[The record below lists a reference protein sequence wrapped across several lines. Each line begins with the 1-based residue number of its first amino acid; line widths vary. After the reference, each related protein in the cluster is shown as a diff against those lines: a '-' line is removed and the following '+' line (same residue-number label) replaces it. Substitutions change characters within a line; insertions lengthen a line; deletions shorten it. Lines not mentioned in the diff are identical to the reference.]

1 MESLSV
7 LNDAIKE
14 LEEKR
19 TETKNELDQYE
30 TKLKNCENKETREKR
45 DFLDMFLI
53 TVEATITDL
62 KQELKE
68 AQENKANAK

>member
-1 MESLSV
+1 MENLNV

-19 TETKNELDQYE
+19 IETKKELEKYE
-30 TKLKNCENKETREKR
+30 IKLKNCENKETREKR

-53 TVEATITDL
+53 
-62 KQELKE
+62 
-68 AQENKANAK
+68 N

>member
-1 MESLSV
+1 MESLNV

-19 TETKNELDQYE
+19 IETKKELEQYE
-30 TKLKNCENKETREKR
+30 IKLKNCENPETREKR

-62 KQELKE
+62 EKEVKE
-68 AQENKANAK
+68 AKENEANAK

>member
-1 MESLSV
+1 MENLNV

-19 TETKNELDQYE
+19 IETKKELNEME
-30 TKLKNCENKETREKR
+30 IKLKNCENKETREKR

-62 KQELKE
+62 NQELKE
-68 AQENKANAK
+68 AQENKS

>member
-1 MESLSV
+1 MESLNV
-7 LNDAIKE
+7 LNDALKE

-19 TETKNELDQYE
+19 IETKNELEQYE
-30 TKLKNCENKETREKR
+30 IKLKNCENKEIREKR

-62 KQELKE
+62 EKEVKE
-68 AQENKANAK
+68 AKENQL